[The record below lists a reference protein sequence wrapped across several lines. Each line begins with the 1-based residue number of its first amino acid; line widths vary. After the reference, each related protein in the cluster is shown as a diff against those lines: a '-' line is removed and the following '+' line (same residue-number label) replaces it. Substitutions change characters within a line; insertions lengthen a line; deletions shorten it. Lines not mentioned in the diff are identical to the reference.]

1 MDQNLIYLR
10 NAKISNYYSLLMF
23 ANIRMNS
30 LGMPLGILQGLN
42 RIGFVPTMFDY
53 GFFELHQMLFDVSN
67 PSKVFML
74 NSMLQRLHPY
84 NTHALDFMYTIIVFS
99 INNFPI

>member
-1 MDQNLIYLR
+1 
-10 NAKISNYYSLLMF
+10 
-23 ANIRMNS
+23 MNS

-84 NTHALDFMYTIIVFS
+84 NTRALDFMYTIIVFC